1 MRRDRL
7 LSLLLLITL
16 LLTGCR
22 FSLPLSRSGPATPTP
37 DLVLPGQA
45 SPTPTVPV
53 SVSVTATLLPGTV
66 LTAPPVP
73 TPPPTSA
80 EQFLTLAG
88 TPEGPL
94 TLDPALVRD
103 VESAFVVQQLF
114 RGLVRFDRA
123 LNPVPEL
130 AERIEIGPDGRSY
143 TVRLRADARFH
154 DGSPITAMDVKYSLE
169 RACDPALA
177 DGDGRALPAWGFLR
191 DLVGAQARMLGRRS
205 DVPGIAVVDER
216 TLRLLLVEPSP
227 TFLLRLALP
236 VASVVKRDAVERGS
250 DWWRQPVGSGPFRL
264 VRWTD
269 EEIVLGRHPQYRP
282 APAYLRE
289 VRIRIGAAALSP
301 LNQYERGQ
309 LDVAAVPVWAV
320 DRLTA
325 PESPYRDQLIA
336 QPLFGG
342 TYVFFNPGV
351 PPLDDLVVRRALIQ
365 AFPREKVAGVTLQG
379 KVPLAQGL
387 IPEGMPGGPWGAAV
401 PPFDPEQA
409 RRTLTGRSLRLEI
422 ASAGSDVAVM
432 LGQVW
437 RRELGVEVEV
447 LQYDWPDYLAELDAR
462 RLPIFVFS
470 WIADYPDPEAVI
482 DALFAEDS
490 PNRPIEYRNAAVQEL
505 LAAARRTTDPL
516 ERQALLV
523 AAQQQ
528 ILDDAVVLPL
538 TFDVEYLLVA
548 PRVRDLPV
556 TPLGILGLERVWIA
570 PERAAR

>member
-1 MRRDRL
+1 MGRERL
-7 LSLLLLITL
+7 LSLLLAITV

-22 FSLPLSRSGPATPTP
+22 FSLPLSRSATPTP
-37 DLVLPGQA
+37 DFVLPVEA
-45 SPTPTVPV
+45 SPTSPAPATL
-53 SVSVTATLLPGTV
+53 SVTATLLPGTV

-73 TPPPTSA
+73 TPPSSSA
-80 EQFLTLAG
+80 EQVLILAG

-123 LNPVPEL
+123 LVPVPEL

-154 DGSPITAMDVKYSLE
+154 DGDPITAADVKYSLE

-205 DVPGIAVVDER
+205 DVPGIEVVDER
-216 TLRLLLVEPSP
+216 TLRLHLVEPSP

-236 VASVVKRDAVERGS
+236 VASVVKRDAVERGP

-289 VRIRIGAAALSP
+289 VRIRIGPAALSP
-301 LNQYERGQ
+301 LSQYERGQ

-336 QPLFGG
+336 QPLLGG
-342 TYVFFNPGV
+342 TYIFFNPGV

-365 AFPREKVAGVTLQG
+365 AFPRAKVAGVTLQG

-387 IPEGMPGGPWGAAV
+387 IPEGIPGGPWQATV
-401 PPFDPEQA
+401 LPYDPGEA
-409 RRTLTGRSLRLEI
+409 RRVLTGRSLRVEV
-422 ASAGSDVAVM
+422 ASAGSDVAIM

-447 LQYDWPDYLAELDAR
+447 LQYDWPDYLTELDAR

-470 WIADYPDPEAVI
+470 WVADYPDPEAVI
-482 DALFAEDS
+482 DALFAEES
-490 PNRPIEYRNAAVQEL
+490 PNRPIDYRNAALQEL
-505 LAAARRTTDPL
+505 LAAARRATDPQ
-516 ERQALLV
+516 ERHALLL

-528 ILDDAVVLPL
+528 ILDDVVVLPL